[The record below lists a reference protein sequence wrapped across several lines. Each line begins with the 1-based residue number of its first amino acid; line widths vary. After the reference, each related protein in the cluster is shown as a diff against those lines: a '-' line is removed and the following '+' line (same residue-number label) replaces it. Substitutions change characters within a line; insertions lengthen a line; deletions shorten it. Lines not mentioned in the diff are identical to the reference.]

1 MNDKKTRIEL
11 RVTQSEKKKIAKLA
25 ESCGLSQSEYV
36 RQRALGYAPKSVM
49 PDVFFHFHQKLCRLC
64 DEVADKV
71 SPETEGCLL
80 ELVDEIQ
87 RQLLLPEKSTSKQI
101 CQEVAEWQ
109 QQASGLS
116 KDG

>member
-1 MNDKKTRIEL
+1 MTIVQALKEIRQYK
-11 RVTQSEKKKIAKLA
+11 AK
-25 ESCGLSQSEYV
+25 
-36 RQRALGYAPKSVM
+36 
-49 PDVFFHFHQKLCRLC
+49 
-64 DEVADKV
+64 VADKV

-87 RQLLLPEKSTSKQI
+87 LQLLSPEKSTSKQI

-109 QQASGLS
+109 QQASGPS